1 MINFAL
7 LIDWD
12 FFLGKARPYDTL
24 DQSDQYRFDLGVD
37 WLDLGFDQSK
47 SWCYR
52 RHSQLGPQRP
62 PLHCRLVVQVFR
74 HFLYQMVY
82 TVSGKH
88 TSKNKPTSNKFF
100 SGNSLWRTPPEAPTA
115 RMDISSLHKHRV
127 TIRNCINSPHTRCT
141 LNCYS
146 PQLQVLILFR
156 MP

>member
-74 HFLYQMVY
+74 HFFIKWCTQCQENTRVKTNPPQTSSFQETAYGEPLRKLQQPVWISAAC
-82 TVSGKH
+82 TSTGLPSAIVS
-88 TSKNKPTSNKFF
+88 T
-100 SGNSLWRTPPEAPTA
+100 APTPDVPSTVTA
-115 RMDISSLHKHRV
+115 PSSKG
-127 TIRNCINSPHTRCT
+127 
-141 LNCYS
+141 
-146 PQLQVLILFR
+146 
-156 MP
+156 